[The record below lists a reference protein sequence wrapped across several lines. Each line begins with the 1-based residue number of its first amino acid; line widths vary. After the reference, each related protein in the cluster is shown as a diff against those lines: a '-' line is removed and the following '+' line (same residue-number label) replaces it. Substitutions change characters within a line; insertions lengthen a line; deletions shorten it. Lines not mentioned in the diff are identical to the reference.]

1 MKKKLTAAALIFL
14 MCILAAIPALAAD
27 VFRFAEDAV
36 QVYAGESITPELIR
50 DGKFADGTVTYSLNK
65 TIAEVDENGTL
76 TGINLGQLY
85 LTAVL
90 EQDGRQV
97 KNAHTLVTVCRKVT
111 KVTLNTN
118 GLQVFEPDDERI
130 LPLLKPEEDG
140 EPVTDQI
147 LVLPVGRKFWP
158 RATVLPEDVA
168 NVHKKVTFETSDDG
182 ILTFS
187 REGQFI
193 ASQPMRSRI
202 STRMPV
208 LFSNRGSRHRSASMV
223 GV

>member
-1 MKKKLTAAALIFL
+1 MKKKLAAAALIFL
-14 MCILAAIPALAAD
+14 MCILAAVPALAAD

-130 LPLLKPEEDG
+130 LPLLKPEEG
-140 EPVTDQI
+140 SEPVADQV
-147 LVLPVGRKFWP
+147 LVLDHGRI
-158 RATVLPEDVA
+158 AQLGSPEEL
-168 NVHKKVTFETSDDG
+168 KKVPG
-182 ILTFS
+182 LY
-187 REGQFI
+187 REI
-193 ASQPMRSRI
+193 DRI
-202 STRMPV
+202 QSV
-208 LFSNRGSRHRSASMV
+208 SVEAADKGKEVKGA
-223 GV
+223 